1 MADFAGIK
9 SPRDKGTRDVVV
21 VYRTA
26 GPLFVDLLSR
36 DDGTG
41 ALVKAFRRKAD
52 GTMAVAEASGR
63 VSPGDEM
70 VAINDVNV
78 TSMVF
83 NEIITAVQEATFP
96 LKLTFHCH
104 RTKKEELEKKQTTM
118 PPTSPSSSP
127 GWGARLSQMTRSGSF
142 EQKTSGTDLNSANPR
157 SPLAS
162 SANSESNGGK
172 YGVSRGKAGTDG
184 MKKSLLRMIG
194 NKPSRP
200 EEDKNVVKAWMDNL
214 ALKPH
219 NSSAGGR
226 HRKTPANTNVDVPHS
241 TPIVAVTTGGRFV
254 GVLDDDL
261 NEFTLTWFRKTPP
274 EAEIRQIKGV
284 KRCPY
289 FPSVDDVG
297 AILSLRCESLRFAH
311 LQRVVEMPRPLVL
324 DADVRKTVDVF
335 VEAGAGSFSATLAS
349 NEHES
354 FQIKISATSVA
365 LVKRSEDDGGVV
377 VDAAYGPY
385 LQVLLDPSNQLRFTI
400 KVRELGGFLGAREGD
415 MCDLQNRR
423 EQLGT
428 LSCFFLV
435 AQNRQNRDILTLLI
449 RTFRARLISP
459 EQEEI
464 ARADERNLYMD
475 PAFDVAAASPLP
487 PAPLIATQSVGPHLG
502 GMSPASG
509 STATRDSAG
518 SAGSPPSAT
527 TPVSGATSSP
537 IARKLLSVQLQSEG
551 SLSSV
556 SSARLSDLVGLNR
569 GNSGQL
575 MKEQTSDFTLPTPRP
590 PRASVMAS
598 KSGCGVSGTDVGAD
612 NSFLEGR
619 LAAQDKEINML
630 REKLVSASVLQK
642 VAMQENK
649 QIAASIELKNSRIE
663 LHQTKI
669 RQLEK
674 LARQHDTQAR
684 ETQILQSKLEKV
696 ERQLASC
703 RQELEQL
710 AGVAAKRTVT
720 MLDQDTQ
727 TEAQFFNGE
736 KRTDT
741 AVLAAQNWKRDA
753 WFGTVATVS
762 TTDLQQQVE
771 DQQVQI
777 AQLED
782 KHVTLV
788 AERNMLRTKST
799 ELSRELRRLVVAND
813 NQPLDDLAAQLTERR
828 RLQVELVSVKADAT
842 KTAHELAELKR
853 LFDGGGDK
861 VKGSKRLVA
870 RNNELLR
877 TVQQLNESLSEAR
890 DQVDAVKKVNSS
902 LAFRLHRLQPDARGG
917 IVECVP
923 SSPST
928 SFPAFSSGDEDG
940 DDDEEEEDE
949 ELQDGIAAFRRSL
962 TRR

>member
-21 VYRTA
+21 VYRAA

-63 VSPGDEM
+63 VFPGDEL

-104 RTKKEELEKKQTTM
+104 RTKKEELGKKQTTM

-172 YGVSRGKAGTDG
+172 YGVSLGKAGTDG

-241 TPIVAVTTGGRFV
+241 TPIVAVTTRGRFV

-274 EAEIRQIKGV
+274 ETEIRQIKGV

-365 LVKRSEDDGGVV
+365 LVKE
-377 VDAAYGPY
+377 
-385 LQVLLDPSNQLRFTI
+385 QKTI
-400 KVRELGGFLGAREGD
+400 EVSSW
-415 MCDLQNRR
+415 
-423 EQLGT
+423 T
-428 LSCFFLV
+428 LPTVHIF
-435 AQNRQNRDILTLLI
+435 RQNRDILTLLI

-487 PAPLIATQSVGPHLG
+487 PAPVTATQSVGPHLG
-502 GMSPASG
+502 GVSPASG
-509 STATRDSAG
+509 CTATRDSAG

-537 IARKLLSVQLQSEG
+537 ISRKLLSVQLQSEG

-569 GNSGQL
+569 ENSGQL
-575 MKEQTSDFTLPTPRP
+575 MSEQTSDFTLSTPRP

-828 RLQVELVSVKADAT
+828 RLQVELASVKADAT
-842 KTAHELAELKR
+842 KTTHELAELKR

-861 VKGSKRLVA
+861 IKGSKRLVA